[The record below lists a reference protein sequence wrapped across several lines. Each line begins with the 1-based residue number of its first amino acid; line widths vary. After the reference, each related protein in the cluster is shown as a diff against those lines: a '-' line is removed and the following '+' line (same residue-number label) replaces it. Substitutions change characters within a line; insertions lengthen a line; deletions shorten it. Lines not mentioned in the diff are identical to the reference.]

1 MLKAQQDIDGQRQ
14 QFWREHLKNWSE
26 SGLTQKEYCRINN
39 LKATRFTY
47 WKTKFNNLKDTRK
60 TNLPVEFIQI
70 SDQPMATGFL
80 KLNVGADFQIEIP
93 DGFSRSTFE
102 QVLTILRAF

>member
-1 MLKAQQDIDGQRQ
+1 MLKTQQDINGQRQ
-14 QFWREHLKNWSE
+14 QFWQEHLKKWSE
-26 SGLTQKEYCRINN
+26 SGLTQTEYCRINN

-47 WKTKFNNLKDTRK
+47 WKTKFNNLKVTRK
-60 TNLPVEFIQI
+60 TDLPVEFIQI
-70 SDQPMATGFL
+70 SDQPMVTGYL
-80 KLNVGADFQIEIP
+80 KLNVGANFQIEIP

>member
-1 MLKAQQDIDGQRQ
+1 MLKKRQDLYRQRQ
-14 QFWREHLKNWSE
+14 QFWKEHLKNWSE
-26 SGLTQKEYCRINN
+26 SGSTQTEYCRINN

-47 WKTKFNNLKDTRK
+47 WKTKFSK

-70 SDQPMATGFL
+70 SEQPMAASFL
-80 KLNVGADFQIEIP
+80 KLNIGADFQLEIP

>member
-1 MLKAQQDIDGQRQ
+1 MLKKRQDLYRQRR
-14 QFWREHLKNWSE
+14 QFWKERLQKWSE
-26 SGLTQKEYCRINN
+26 SGSTQAEYCRINN

-47 WKTKFNNLKDTRK
+47 WKTKFNNLRTTRK

-70 SDQPMATGFL
+70 SEQPMAASFL
-80 KLNVGADFQIEIP
+80 KLNIGAEFQLEIP

>member
-1 MLKAQQDIDGQRQ
+1 MLAIKRDVDRQRQ
-14 QFWREHLKNWSE
+14 QFWQEHLKKWSE
-26 SGLTQKEYCRINN
+26 SELTQREYCRINN
-39 LKATRFTY
+39 LKASRFTY
-47 WKTKFNNLKDTRK
+47 WKTKFNR
-60 TNLPVEFIQI
+60 TNLPVEFIQLP
-70 SDQPMATGFL
+70 DHPMTTGVL

>member
-1 MLKAQQDIDGQRQ
+1 MLTIKRNVDRQRQ
-14 QFWREHLKNWSE
+14 QFWQEHLKKWSE
-26 SGLTQKEYCRINN
+26 SELTQTEYCRINN

-47 WKTKFNNLKDTRK
+47 WKTKFNSLKVTRK

-70 SDQPMATGFL
+70 PDQPMATGFL

-102 QVLTILRAF
+102 QVLTILRTF

>member
-1 MLKAQQDIDGQRQ
+1 MLKTQQDIDGQRQ
-14 QFWREHLKNWSE
+14 QCWREHLKNWSE
-26 SGLTQKEYCRINN
+26 SGLTQTEYCRINN

-47 WKTKFNNLKDTRK
+47 WKTKFNK

-70 SDQPMATGFL
+70 ADQTLATGFL

-102 QVLTILRAF
+102 QVLTILRTF

>member
-1 MLKAQQDIDGQRQ
+1 MLKTQQDIDGQRQ
-14 QFWREHLKNWSE
+14 QFWREHFKKWSE
-26 SGLTQKEYCRINN
+26 SGLTQTEYCRINN

-47 WKTKFNNLKDTRK
+47 WKTKFNNLKVTRK
-60 TNLPVEFIQI
+60 TNLPIEFIQI
-70 SDQPMATGFL
+70 SDQTMVTGFL

-93 DGFSRSTFE
+93 DDFSRSTFE